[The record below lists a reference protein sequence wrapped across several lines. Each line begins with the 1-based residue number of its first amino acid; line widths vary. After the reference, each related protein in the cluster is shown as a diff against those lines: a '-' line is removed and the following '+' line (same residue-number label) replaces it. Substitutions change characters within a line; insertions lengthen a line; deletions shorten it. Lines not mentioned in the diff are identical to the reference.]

1 MTTTATALTAPYA
14 DVVDLDRYPIH
25 DLASSEGQ
33 EFLARCRAELAE
45 KGVCS
50 LPGFI
55 RPEAVAAMVQVAA
68 DNADKAHSSE
78 NMHNVYFT
86 PADETVAEDHP
97 LRRQVRSAKHG
108 IAYDYLPADA
118 PLRRLYESDDLTA
131 FIAAVLG
138 RDVLYRSADP
148 LDALQVTTY
157 LPGDELGWHFDNS
170 EFSVTVM
177 YQQSEE
183 GGDFDYVP
191 GTRDEH
197 DERYDVVA
205 RAIDEDP
212 SLLVRLE
219 SSPGAMAIFRGHHAL
234 HRVTKVV
241 GPTPRINSV
250 LTYGE
255 RPDMRLSDLTS
266 TLFYGRTSPR

>member
-1 MTTTATALTAPYA
+1 MTLAPTETVAPYA

-25 DLASSEGQ
+25 DLASPEGQ
-33 EFLARCRAELAE
+33 AFLAACRAELAE

-55 RPEAVAAMVQVAA
+55 RPEAVAAMIAVADA
-68 DNADKAHSSE
+68 NAEQAHASE
-78 NMHNVYFT
+78 TTHTVYFT
-86 PADETVAEDHP
+86 VPDETVAADHP
-97 LRRQVRSAKHG
+97 LRRTVRSAKHG
-108 IAYDYLPADA
+108 IAYDQLPADA
-118 PLRRLYESDDLTA
+118 PLRRLYEHDDLTA
-131 FIAAVLG
+131 FIAAVLSK
-138 RDVLYRSADP
+138 DVLYRSADP
-148 LDALQVTTY
+148 LDALQVTTFRT
-157 LPGDELGWHFDNS
+157 GEELGWHFDNS

-191 GTRDEH
+191 GTRDET
-197 DERYDVVA
+197 DERYDVVQA
-205 RAIDEDP
+205 AIEEDP

-234 HRVTKVV
+234 HRVTEVV

-266 TLFYGRTSPR
+266 MLFYGRTSS

>member
-1 MTTTATALTAPYA
+1 MSPTATLAPYA

-25 DLASSEGQ
+25 DLDSAAGQ
-33 EFLARCRAELAE
+33 AFLADCRAQLAE

-55 RPEAVAAMVQVAA
+55 RPDAVAAMVAVATEHAA
-68 DNADKAHSSE
+68 DAHSSLTS
-78 NMHNVYFT
+78 HNVYFT
-86 PADETVAEDHP
+86 TPDETVPETHP

-108 IAYDYLPADA
+108 LAYDLMPADA
-118 PLRRLYESDDLTA
+118 PVRRLYEHDDLTR
-131 FIAAVLG
+131 FIAAVLS

-148 LDALQVTTY
+148 LDAFQVTTY
-157 LPGDELGWHFDNS
+157 NTGDELGWHFDNS

-177 YQQSEE
+177 YQQSEK

-191 GTRDEH
+191 GTRDEEH
-197 DERYDVVA
+197 ANYDKVEA
-205 RAIDEDP
+205 AMNEDP

-234 HRVTKVV
+234 HRVSPIE

-266 TLFYGRTSPR
+266 MLFYGRTSPR